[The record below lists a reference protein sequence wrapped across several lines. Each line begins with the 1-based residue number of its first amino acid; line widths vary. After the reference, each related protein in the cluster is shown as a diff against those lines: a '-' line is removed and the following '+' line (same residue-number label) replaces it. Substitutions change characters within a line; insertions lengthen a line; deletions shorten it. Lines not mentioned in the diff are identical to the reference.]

1 VVGKSDGYI
10 DGGELMIDKAIQIK
24 SRDIRR
30 IKNRGG
36 KPQYYARLR
45 YRIGNGQAKEVL
57 RKAEG
62 KGDARRLLAQL
73 ETELHQD
80 GPLKLEAGNITF
92 RQLAEYCKENYYV
105 PAVYDEHGTKISG
118 VRSLKKAHG
127 AINKL
132 VEYFGDQDIRAIET
146 EDLLAYKRWRTEQ
159 TDGRGN
165 GTSTRKISIAT
176 AHRELS
182 KARRMFNIARRKNW
196 ISANPFLSE
205 QTIIQVS
212 VEKKRSYI
220 LNRDEEQALLHAF
233 STAKRRHM
241 LPIIIAALD
250 TGARRSSL
258 LEHLKWKHIDFAN
271 ERLLITTYKDTN
283 RKEWWVPMS
292 DRLKFELLKLKGKGI
307 ESEALVFDG
316 VKDPKTAFEAARR
329 EIGLPSIRFH
339 DLRHT
344 TATRLIA
351 SGVALEEVARI
362 LGHSDPKTTYRYV
375 DLTKGTIDKVR
386 EAINRFNAPSAL
398 KVASL

>member
-1 VVGKSDGYI
+1 
-10 DGGELMIDKAIQIK
+10 M
-24 SRDIRR
+24 
-30 IKNRGG
+30 
-36 KPQYYARLR
+36 
-45 YRIGNGQAKEVL
+45 
-57 RKAEG
+57 
-62 KGDARRLLAQL
+62 
-73 ETELHQD
+73 T
-80 GPLKLEAGNITF
+80 
-92 RQLAEYCKENYYV
+92 
-105 PAVYDEHGTKISG
+105 
-118 VRSLKKAHG
+118 KAHG

-132 VEYFGDQDIRAIET
+132 VEYFSDQDIRAIET
-146 EDLLAYKRWRTEQ
+146 EDLMAYKRWRTEQ
-159 TDGRGN
+159 TDARGK
-165 GTSTRKISIAT
+165 GKSTRKISIAT

-205 QTIIQVS
+205 QSIIQVS
-212 VEKKRSYI
+212 AEKKRSYI
-220 LNRDEEQALLHAF
+220 LSRDEEQALLRAF
-233 STAKRRHM
+233 STPKRRHM

-258 LEHLKWKHIDFAN
+258 LEHLKWKDIDIAN
-271 ERLLITTYKDTN
+271 EQLRITTYKDTN

-307 ESEALVFDG
+307 ESETLVFDG

-386 EAINRFNAPSAL
+386 AAINKFNAQVAL
-398 KVASL
+398 QVASL